1 MSHRVDGFE
10 LEYDTP
16 RGGNWKAKRFLRGTL
31 IDVVPVTWRAGCRR
45 VSGDLYQQVWFRNDD
60 EMEQVRLSRTPFV
73 VAVAEAERR
82 DAVGS
87 EDERPQFKHFNAL
100 FEVVATGKQIDDWSI
115 ETRVLRRLRAP

>member
-1 MSHRVDGFE
+1 M
-10 LEYDTP
+10 
-16 RGGNWKAKRFLRGTL
+16 
-31 IDVVPVTWRAGCRR
+31 VPVTWRAGCRR

-87 EDERPQFKHFNAL
+87 EDERPQFKHSTPCSK
-100 FEVVATGKQIDDWSI
+100 VATGKQIDDWSI